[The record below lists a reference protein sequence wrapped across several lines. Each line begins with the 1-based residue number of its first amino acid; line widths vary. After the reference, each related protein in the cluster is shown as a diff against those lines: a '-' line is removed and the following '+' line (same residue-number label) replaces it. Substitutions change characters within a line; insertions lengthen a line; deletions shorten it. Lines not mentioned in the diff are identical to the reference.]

1 VEKAIPRTD
10 LRTKV
15 VRCIIAGAAGV
26 ALTAAPAQA
35 SGALELVPDWFGLLP
50 VLVVAFSLLVL
61 PVNSL
66 IFKPIFRALDE
77 RAARI
82 EGARR
87 RADSLRRQTD
97 EVMQRYESS
106 IRTAWSEAESVR
118 KQQAAA
124 ARAEQ
129 ASIAAAARAEAE
141 QKIEQARAD
150 LVAARSAA
158 AESLR
163 SAAHEL
169 SRAAAES
176 VLGRPIS

>member
-1 VEKAIPRTD
+1 MEKAIPRTE
-10 LRTKV
+10 LRTRL
-15 VRCIIAGAAGV
+15 VRCIAAGTAGG
-26 ALTAAPAQA
+26 ALMAAPAQA
-35 SGALELVPDWFGLLP
+35 SGTLELIPDWFGLLP
-50 VLVVAFSLLVL
+50 ILVVAFSLLVF

-87 RADSLRRQTD
+87 RTESLRAQSE
-97 EVMQRYESS
+97 EVLNRYESS
-106 IRTAWSEAESVR
+106 IRKAWSDAEASR
-118 KQQAAA
+118 KQQTAA

-129 ASIAAAARAEAE
+129 AAMAAAARAEAE
-141 QKIEQARAD
+141 RKIEGARAD
-150 LVAARSAA
+150 LARARAAA

-163 SAAHEL
+163 ASAQEL